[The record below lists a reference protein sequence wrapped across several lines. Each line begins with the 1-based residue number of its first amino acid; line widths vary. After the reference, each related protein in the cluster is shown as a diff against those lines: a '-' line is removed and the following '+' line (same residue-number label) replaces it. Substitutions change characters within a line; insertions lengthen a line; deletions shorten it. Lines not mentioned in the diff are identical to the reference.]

1 MADNKEQIDL
11 IIDAQNLA
19 SDEFTQAAKDVRELG
34 LEASKAEKKLDEL
47 AVDQANLQSFK
58 EVGQELG
65 KLKRI
70 LAESEVAYDK
80 QAVAVKKN
88 KEATDEER
96 VALKL
101 TADQL
106 KKQRAE
112 IRALETEQRKLA
124 KQLKTSN
131 VDTKN
136 VIASQEKLNRT
147 YSKVS
152 ERVEQLRENLTKQ
165 TDTLR
170 KNVTLEKERRNELEK
185 ANSTTD
191 KAVNAVKKYESELEK
206 LNQELKQGKISK
218 GDYIRSEEK
227 LRQAHQLTEQQ
238 VKTSRRAIEAD
249 AKTKEKAG
257 KSTDALT
264 QVTRRLAQAY
274 TVLLAAQKGTEAIR
288 QSVTAYGDFEE
299 ALTKVEKTTGLA
311 QSELVKIAETL
322 TDQSQNV
329 TPTATNELLRYAEVA
344 GQMGVTATEDILR
357 IASAADA
364 LQVSTDLAG
373 DEAALLLTRILE
385 LGRNESVS
393 NIDNLSSALVEL
405 GNNAK
410 ASESEIAFMTKELIT
425 GTQALDFSSAAAL
438 GLGTTLKELGRTG
451 EASRSAFSRLSQVIK
466 NAVND
471 GGDDLER
478 LQKITGLTADQFKKD
493 LGDTPEQVIIKFLQG
508 LNRLDEGGQSVSRS
522 LAAFGITS
530 QDTAQV
536 MEVLSKNTELL
547 TKNTNLANK
556 AYEDGN
562 KHTEEAIKQYA
573 TQNSNLAR
581 LQNQFKGLATSIGE
595 AYSDETNAAISTASD
610 LITENREAVITLME
624 YLPQLGL
631 ALNEAFAPITAFT
644 EGETLPLLS
653 ILAETV
659 GKAFNGITVGLNS
672 TLLAFNEASLAV
684 GTFVGASEE
693 NLNKLIET
701 SNRLRANIDQD
712 LTDIENISKR
722 AAGESSLAFEGLF
735 EAVTKYGDGM
745 KNLDRETQTQIQ
757 NIILSNEYNETL
769 NGTYRKL
776 TAQLVKAS
784 EEQRIKNELDTIAA
798 EKKAKAIEQTQKQNE
813 VVEKEIETI
822 TAATEVSKT
831 YAEQIQE
838 LVDKYQ
844 SGAISAAEFEQ
855 EQRKLVDSQNALLIS
870 NAQTIDSFI
879 TVDQQLTAY
888 RETFNGLNSA
898 LEAGLITQEQYKQ
911 SAVAL
916 NEAFELS
923 INVTQAYRDNVN
935 NITPA
940 IASLNKEI
948 ADTEDAIKKLTDEQ
962 NNKLKSDR
970 ELKKI
975 NADLIKQQNTLA
987 QLNKDKADLVRI
999 ENASYSQ
1006 LVEMQRVYSQQLD
1019 VVEQQWRQGVITKAE
1034 YVEKTERIKAVLN
1047 ELSAVLGENTEQLNK
1062 NTEAVIRNKNVTQ
1075 GKVEQQEKL
1084 KSATNLAAGAY
1095 AHLNKEFNLSNKS
1108 TAELTARS
1116 KELVG
1121 HIRNNQKVTD
1131 QWWRSLARLS
1141 NQAFERERQIIKE
1154 TLQLR
1159 KWQDQ
1164 VESGTLSLEQLGR
1177 MALNV
1182 DRSFKYLS
1190 ANQLEPLISAIDEAR
1205 RKLRDFQ
1212 EEVVSVTDEVQDR
1225 LDAALGKFDEIAK
1238 RRHERELAELQ
1249 ALLKQAELMG
1259 DSASVR
1265 KIRDAIEQLKKA
1277 QKLEYRQEFGE
1288 DKNDMDTFQGRYN
1301 RLYGD
1306 KNSSDNTQGVYKLS
1320 IDTSSGQSATLTGDK
1335 NDIET
1340 LLNSLTLAQGVNI
1353 RGEV

>member
-1 MADNKEQIDL
+1 MADNKERIDL
-11 IIDAQNLA
+11 IIDAENLA
-19 SDEFTQAAKDVRELG
+19 SEEFEQASRDVKGLG
-34 LEASKAEKKLDEL
+34 EAASKTEKELEKL
-47 AVDQANLQSFK
+47 AVDKANLQTFK
-58 EVGQELG
+58 ETGQELE

-70 LAESEVAYDK
+70 LAETEVAYEK
-80 QAVAVKKN
+80 QAAAVKKN

-96 VALKL
+96 IAVKQS
-101 TADQL
+101 ADQI
-106 KKQRAE
+106 KVQRAE
-112 IRALETEQRKLA
+112 IRALETAQRRLG
-124 KQLKTSN
+124 KQLKDRD
-131 VDTKN
+131 VDTKK
-136 VIASQEKLNRT
+136 IQASQEKLNRIYAKT
-147 YSKVS
+147 S
-152 ERVEQLRENLTKQ
+152 ERLEKMREVES
-165 TDTLR
+165 R
-170 KNVTLEKERRNELEK
+170 KNDELKKSEKLVNDLRNELERLDD
-185 ANSTTD
+185 SVD
-191 KAVNAVKKYESELEK
+191 ENAKSLAKYERELEK
-206 LNQELKQGKISK
+206 LNQELKQGKVSK
-218 GDYIRSEEK
+218 GDYIRGEEK
-227 LRQAHQLTEQQ
+227 LRQQYKLTEQQ

-249 AKTKEKAG
+249 AKTKDKAS

-264 QVTRRLAQAY
+264 KVTRRLAQAY

-322 TDQSQNV
+322 NEQSQKV

-478 LQKITGLTADQFKKD
+478 LQKITGLTAKQFEKD
-493 LGDTPEQVIIKFLQG
+493 LGETPEQVIIKFLQG

-547 TKNTNLANK
+547 ARNTNLANQ

-581 LQNQFKGLATSIGE
+581 LQNQFKALAKDIGE
-595 AYSDETNAAISTASD
+595 AYSDETNTAIATASQ
-610 LITENREAVITLME
+610 LIDENRESVISLME
-624 YLPQLGL
+624 YLPQLGV

-644 EGETLPLLS
+644 EGETLPVL
-653 ILAETV
+653 ETTANTIAR
-659 GKAFNGITVGLNS
+659 AFNGITVGLNN
-672 TLLAFNEASLAV
+672 TMLALNEGRIAIAQ
-684 GTFVGASEE
+684 FVGVSDE
-693 NLNKLIET
+693 NLNKLIAT
-701 SNRLRANIDQD
+701 SNKLRANIDQD

-735 EAVTKYGDGM
+735 EAVTKYSDGM
-745 KNLDRETQTQIQ
+745 KNLDRETQSQIQ
-757 NIILSNEYNETL
+757 NIILTNKYNETL
-769 NGTYRKL
+769 DGTYRKL
-776 TAQLVKAS
+776 TAQLIKAS
-784 EEQRIKNELDTIAA
+784 EEQRIKNELDAKAA
-798 EKKAKAIEQTQKQNE
+798 ENKAKVVEQTQKQSE
-813 VVEKEIETI
+813 ALQQETVDTAAAIET
-822 TAATEVSKT
+822 TKT
-831 YAEQIQE
+831 YTEQVRE
-838 LVDKYQ
+838 LVELYM
-844 SGAISAAEFEQ
+844 SGAISAEEFEQ
-855 EQRKLVDSQNALLIS
+855 KQRQLSDAQSALALSNSEVRNSVIS
-870 NAQTIDSFI
+870 
-879 TVDQQLTAY
+879 VDQQLAAY
-888 RETFNGLNSA
+888 RETLNGLNEA
-898 LEAGLITQEQYKQ
+898 LNNGVITQEQYEA
-911 SAVAL
+911 SALKL
-916 NEAFELS
+916 NETFELS
-923 INVTQAYRDNVN
+923 INTTQAYRDSVSS
-935 NITPA
+935 ITPV
-940 IASLNKEI
+940 IANYNKQI
-948 ADTEDAIKKLTDEQ
+948 ADTEDTIKKLVDEQ

-975 NADLIKQQNTLA
+975 NADLIKQQTKLK
-987 QLNKDKADLVRI
+987 QLNSDKAELIKI

-1006 LVEMQRVYSQQLD
+1006 LVEMQRSYSEQLD
-1019 VVEQQWRQGVITKAE
+1019 IVERQWQQGVITKAE
-1034 YVEKTERIKAVLN
+1034 YVEKTERIKQVLN
-1047 ELSAVLGENTEQLNK
+1047 ELSAVLGDNTEELDR
-1062 NTEAVIRNKNVTQ
+1062 NTEAVKRNKAVQTGQ
-1075 GKVEQQEKL
+1075 VEQQEKL

-1095 AHLNKEFNLSNKS
+1095 QHLNKEFDLSTKS
-1108 TAELTARS
+1108 TEELTARS

-1121 HIRNNQKVTD
+1121 HIQKNQIVTD

-1164 VESGTLSLEQLGR
+1164 VESGTLSLEQLSR
-1177 MALNV
+1177 MAMIA
-1182 DRSFKYLS
+1182 DRSFTYLS
-1190 ANQLEPLISAIDEAR
+1190 ANQLEPLISAIEEAKN
-1205 RKLRDFQ
+1205 KLREFQ
-1212 EEVVSVTDEVQDR
+1212 DEVLDVTDNVQDR

-1238 RRHERELAELQ
+1238 RQHEREIAELE
-1249 ALLKQAELMG
+1249 ALLKQAELLG
-1259 DSASVR
+1259 DADSIR
-1265 KIRDAIEQLKKA
+1265 KLRRAIEDLKRA
-1277 QKLEYRQEFGE
+1277 QRLEYRAEFGS
-1288 DKNDMDTFQGRYN
+1288 NPSGLGN
-1301 RLYGD
+1301 NS
-1306 KNSSDNTQGVYKLS
+1306 NSSGTGRDRVLGVYELKVGS
-1320 IDTSSGQSATLTGDK
+1320 EDGRQSAVVSGSKEDVTSLLALLEQSQNINSTG
-1335 NDIET
+1335 N
-1340 LLNSLTLAQGVNI
+1340 A
-1353 RGEV
+1353 

>member
-1 MADNKEQIDL
+1 MADNKERIDL
-11 IIDAQNLA
+11 IIDAENLA
-19 SDEFTQAAKDVRELG
+19 SDEFNQASKDVKALGDAANKTERELD
-34 LEASKAEKKLDEL
+34 KL
-47 AVDQANLQSFK
+47 AVDKANLESFK
-58 EVGQELG
+58 ETGQELE

-70 LAESEVAYDK
+70 LAETEIAYEK
-80 QAVAVKKN
+80 QASAVEKN

-96 VALKL
+96 IAVKQS
-101 TADQL
+101 ADQI
-106 KKQRAE
+106 KVQRAE
-112 IRALETEQRKLA
+112 IRALETAQRKLG
-124 KQLKTSN
+124 KQLKDRD
-131 VDTKN
+131 VDTKK
-136 VIASQEKLNRT
+136 IQASQEKLNRIYAKT
-147 YSKVS
+147 S
-152 ERVEQLRENLTKQ
+152 ERLSEMREVEA
-165 TDTLR
+165 R
-170 KNVTLEKERRNELEK
+170 KNAELKDSEKLVNDLRDELEK
-185 ANSTTD
+185 LDNTVD
-191 KAVNAVKKYESELEK
+191 ENAKSIAKYERELEK
-206 LNQELKQGKISK
+206 LNQELKQGKVSK
-218 GDYIRSEEK
+218 GDYIRGEEK
-227 LRQAHQLTEQQ
+227 LRQQYKLTEQQ

-249 AKTKEKAG
+249 AKTKDKAS

-357 IASAADA
+357 IASAADT

-478 LQKITGLTADQFKKD
+478 LQKITGLTAKQFEKD

-547 TKNTNLANK
+547 ARNTNLANQ

-581 LQNQFKGLATSIGE
+581 LQNQFKALAKDIGE
-595 AYSDETNAAISTASD
+595 AYSDETNTAIATASQ
-610 LITENREAVITLME
+610 LIDENRESVITLME
-624 YLPQLGL
+624 YLPQLGI

-644 EGETLPLLS
+644 EGDTLPLL
-653 ILAETV
+653 ETTANTIAR
-659 GKAFNGITVGLNS
+659 AFNGITIGLNN
-672 TLLAFNEASLAV
+672 TMLALNEGRIAIAQF
-684 GTFVGASEE
+684 TGASDE
-693 NLNKLIET
+693 NLNKLIAT
-701 SNRLRANIDQD
+701 SNKLRANIDQD

-735 EAVTKYGDGM
+735 DAVTKYSDGM
-745 KNLDRETQTQIQ
+745 KNLDRETQSQIQ
-757 NIILSNEYNETL
+757 NIILTNEYNETL

-784 EEQRIKNELDTIAA
+784 EEQRIKNELEAKAA
-798 EKKAKAIEQTQKQNE
+798 ENKEKVVEQTQKQSEALQQE
-813 VVEKEIETI
+813 VVDT
-822 TAATEVSKT
+822 TAAIEATKT
-831 YAEQIQE
+831 YTEQVRE
-838 LVDKYQ
+838 LVDQYT
-844 SGAISAAEFEQ
+844 SGAISAEEFEAK
-855 EQRKLVDSQNALLIS
+855 QRQLSD
-870 NAQTIDSFI
+870 AQTALVLSNSQ
-879 TVDQQLTAY
+879 VQESVVSVEQQLAAY
-888 RETFNGLNSA
+888 RETLVGLNEAVDNGLIS
-898 LEAGLITQEQYKQ
+898 QEQYQ
-911 SAVAL
+911 ASVTNL
-916 NEAFELS
+916 NQAFELS
-923 INVTQAYRDNVN
+923 INTAQVYRDSVSS
-935 NITPA
+935 ITPV

-975 NADLIKQQNTLA
+975 NADLIKQNSKLQ
-987 QLNKDKADLVRI
+987 QLNRDKAELVKI
-999 ENASYSQ
+999 ESASYSQ
-1006 LVEMQRVYSQQLD
+1006 LVEMQRSYSEQLD
-1019 VVEQQWRQGVITKAE
+1019 IVERQWQQGIITKAE
-1034 YVEKTERIKAVLN
+1034 YVERTERIKQVLN
-1047 ELSAVLGENTEQLNK
+1047 ELSAVLGNNTQELDR
-1062 NTEAVIRNKNVTQ
+1062 NTEAVKRNKAVQTGQ
-1075 GKVEQQEKL
+1075 VEQQEKL

-1095 AHLNKEFNLSNKS
+1095 QHLNKEFDLSNKS
-1108 TAELTARS
+1108 VEELTARS

-1121 HIRNNQKVTD
+1121 NIRQNQIVTD
-1131 QWWRSLARLS
+1131 QWWRSLAQLS

-1159 KWQDQ
+1159 KWQEQ

-1177 MALNV
+1177 MAAFA
-1182 DRSFKYLS
+1182 DRSFTHLS
-1190 ANQLEPLISAIDEAR
+1190 SNQLEPLINAIEEAR
-1205 RKLRDFQ
+1205 RKLREFQ
-1212 EEVVSVTDEVQDR
+1212 EEVLDATNDVQDR
-1225 LDAALGKFDEIAK
+1225 LDAALGKFAEIAK
-1238 RRHERELAELQ
+1238 RQYEREIAELR
-1249 ALLKQAELMG
+1249 ALMDEAASMG
-1259 DSASVR
+1259 DYDSVR
-1265 KIRDAIEQLKKA
+1265 KLRKAISDLKRV
-1277 QKLEYRQEFGE
+1277 QELEYRAEFGSE
-1288 DKNDMDTFQGRYN
+1288 NGN
-1301 RLYGD
+1301 IG
-1306 KNSSDNTQGVYKLS
+1306 NN
-1320 IDTSSGQSATLTGDK
+1320 TSSGDGRNRVLGVYELKVGSDDGQQSAVVSGSKEDVTS
-1335 NDIET
+1335 
-1340 LLNSLTLAQGVNI
+1340 LLSILEQAQNVNKM
-1353 RGEV
+1353 GNA